1 MRVVIGNHV
10 YSTIEEFYKIALS
23 LHITLTRTVVDEK
36 KDRLISA
43 LKALGN
49 YPNMYPIARL
59 NEHWR
64 IMGYR
69 EFICEDFHFAYE
81 IVDVEGE
88 LVVYVVDAV
97 HSLLYH

>member
-1 MRVVIGNHV
+1 MRVVIGNQV
-10 YSTIEEFYKIALS
+10 YSSIEEFYRIALTM
-23 LHITLTRTVVDEK
+23 HITLTRTVVEKK
-36 KDRLISA
+36 KDRLVSA
-43 LKALGN
+43 LKALGD
-49 YPNMYPIARL
+49 YPYLYPEARL
-59 NEHWR
+59 KTQWR
-64 IMGYR
+64 IMGYK